1 MDDVLATSDK
11 QEALVAPFETTRRE
25 EGTCQFMAPEH
36 EALSAILVMWVDV
49 ARREAETEACATSG
63 EIEEEVQMK
72 D

>member
-1 MDDVLATSDK
+1 
-11 QEALVAPFETTRRE
+11 
-25 EGTCQFMAPEH
+25 MAPEH